1 MKAKNLNFWTKM
13 ESFGHSEKEKGCL
26 LGCLERGKSL

>member
-1 MKAKNLNFWTKM
+1 MKEKKIFFGQKM
-13 ESFGHSEKEKGCL
+13 ERFGHSEKEKGCL